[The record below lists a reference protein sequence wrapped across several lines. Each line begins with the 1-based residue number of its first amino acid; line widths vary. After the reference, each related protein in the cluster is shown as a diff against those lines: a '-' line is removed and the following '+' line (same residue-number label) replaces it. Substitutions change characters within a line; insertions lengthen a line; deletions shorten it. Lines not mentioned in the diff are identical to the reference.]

1 MYVFKKP
8 RVWFPISGKSSSY
21 ILMRTYRDFEKHV
34 RIYKMMKYV
43 RCNAEVA
50 WSIWSNGINTE
61 VWAEQCILL
70 FKEGSAFDPIE
81 NNRGRAF
88 GQ

>member
-1 MYVFKKP
+1 
-8 RVWFPISGKSSSY
+8 
-21 ILMRTYRDFEKHV
+21 
-34 RIYKMMKYV
+34 MKDV

-50 WSIWSNGINTE
+50 LSIWSNRRNTE
-61 VWAEQCILL
+61 VWAEQCILV